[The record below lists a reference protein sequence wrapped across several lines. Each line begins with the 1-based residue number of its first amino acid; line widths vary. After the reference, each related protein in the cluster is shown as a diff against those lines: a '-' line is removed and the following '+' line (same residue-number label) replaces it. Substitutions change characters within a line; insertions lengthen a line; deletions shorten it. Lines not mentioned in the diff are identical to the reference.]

1 MRISNW
7 TYATCILKKKAT
19 SLHDSIQ
26 QLISYSEPVLSLL
39 ILSSGNSETQVL
51 MQPALKMKMSLTFS
65 LQNGTGK
72 KCPIVLCLR
81 Y

>member
-1 MRISNW
+1 MQHV
-7 TYATCILKKKAT
+7 YFKKKAT
-19 SLHDSIQ
+19 RLHDSIQ

-72 KCPIVLCLR
+72 KCPIVLCLK